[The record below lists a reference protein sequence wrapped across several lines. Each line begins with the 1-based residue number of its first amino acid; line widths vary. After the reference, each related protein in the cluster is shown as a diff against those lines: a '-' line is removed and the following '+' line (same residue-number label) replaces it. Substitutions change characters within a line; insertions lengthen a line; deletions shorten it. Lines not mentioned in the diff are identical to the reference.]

1 MTVLSSLSTVLP
13 LKSITPILSTLLSD
27 WRIPDD
33 AKRIVINLRHTHYY
47 NIQQGPHPVEIQL
60 ERSSKEKPW
69 TWVFIASF
77 SYPDI
82 QPYKMEVELYF
93 NIKQGW
99 FYQPDISRCE
109 LDRPEVIELFDTWQG
124 AFRQHL
130 KQGQFDNISLSMI
143 KRFSDLG

>member
-1 MTVLSSLSTVLP
+1 MTVLSSTSTVLP

-47 NIQQGPHPVEIQL
+47 NSQQGPHPVEIQF
-60 ERSSKEKPW
+60 ERSSKEKSW

-77 SYPDI
+77 AYPDI
-82 QPYKMEVELYF
+82 QPCKMEVELYF

-124 AFRQHL
+124 AFRKHL

-143 KRFSDLG
+143 KRFSDIG